1 VVFILTAVRSFLIA
15 LEGVDGA
22 GKTTQAERLAA
33 LLRDDGAHVSV
44 RSFPAYGSFVGREI
58 RRLLRE
64 GAELDAR
71 SAALWFAVDRAQ
83 ALRRDP
89 PRAEVEILNRYTLSN
104 AVYQSAR
111 GPAELFDWVLEL
123 EHGELGLPRAD
134 LTFVLDVT
142 PELVRERV
150 TARAEPDGYERLAD
164 LQARVRAGYL
174 AAAERLPDVV
184 VVACDARAPDEIAAE
199 LAAAVRARRVGV

>member
-1 VVFILTAVRSFLIA
+1 MIA

-33 LLRDDGAHVSV
+33 ALRAEKADVRV
-44 RSFPAYGSFVGREI
+44 RSFPAYDSFVGREV
-58 RRLLRE
+58 RRLLTS

-83 ALRRDP
+83 DLRRDP
-89 PRAEVEILNRYTLSN
+89 PRAEVEIFNRFTLSN

-111 GPAELFDWVLEL
+111 GGAELFDWVLAL
-123 EHGELGLPRAD
+123 EQDELGLPRPD
-134 LTFVLDVT
+134 LTVVLDVT

-150 TARAEPDGYERLAD
+150 AARAEPDGYERAAD

-174 AAAERLPDVV
+174 AAAERLDGVV
-184 VVACDARAPDEIAAE
+184 VIACDARGPDDIAAE
-199 LAAAVRARRVGV
+199 LVEQVRARRVAV